1 MNRLVAQL
9 TARDGNVFQ
18 RGNGGTT
25 CGQLDQFH
33 VTDLVGIDRAF
44 QFCVVAVKTAVEV
57 NHGADAATVDITRH
71 LCSTVEV
78 QVNRFLTQHRG
89 THVGR
94 TTKVRRV
101 GIGRGSD
108 KDGVD
113 AVWVERLIDVVGCAG
128 PVLDG
133 YLLSPRPVDVVDET
147 EVDAGVI
154 GEVGGVH

>member
-1 MNRLVAQL
+1 M
-9 TARDGNVFQ
+9 
-18 RGNGGTT
+18 
-25 CGQLDQFH
+25 
-33 VTDLVGIDRAF
+33 
-44 QFCVVAVKTAVEV
+44 
-57 NHGADAATVDITRH
+57 
-71 LCSTVEV
+71 
-78 QVNRFLTQHRG
+78 
-89 THVGR
+89 
-94 TTKVRRV
+94 

-108 KDGVD
+108 QDGVD